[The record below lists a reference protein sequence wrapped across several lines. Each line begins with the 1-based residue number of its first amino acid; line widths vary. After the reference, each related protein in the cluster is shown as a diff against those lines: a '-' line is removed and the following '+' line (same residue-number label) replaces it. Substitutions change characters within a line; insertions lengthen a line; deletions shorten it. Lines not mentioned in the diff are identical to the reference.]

1 MNRHSSHRHSSH
13 ANGNKKTE
21 NGDKSSE
28 KKSKPRVCRHCGQH
42 HSHHE
47 PHLYEYVG
55 KNYFFSKIFYA
66 YLTFGQFHVLS
77 NSSS

>member
-13 ANGNKKTE
+13 SNGKKTE
-21 NGDKSSE
+21 NGDKTSE

-55 KNYFFSKIFYA
+55 KILFLI
-66 YLTFGQFHVLS
+66 LLCLVFGQFYFM
-77 NSSS
+77 